1 MSAERPGSRAGGAE
15 RVAAALRAAGIEPD
29 IRQFPQG
36 TRTSQDAADA
46 VGCDVGQ
53 IAKSIVFRL
62 DRPGEEPQA
71 LLVIASGPSRVDT
84 ERAGALAGGA
94 LSKADAAFVREQ
106 TGFAI
111 GGVPAIGHARP
122 IEVLVDADLQAFD
135 VVWSA
140 AGTPSAVFP
149 IAPARLVEL
158 TGGRVADVAER

>member
-1 MSAERPGSRAGGAE
+1 MTVPAGATE

-29 IRQFPQG
+29 IHEFPQG

-46 VGCDVGQ
+46 VGCDVAQ

-62 DRPGEEPQA
+62 DRSGEEPQA
-71 LLVIASGPSRVDT
+71 LLVVTSGPNRVDV
-84 ERAGALAGGA
+84 EKAGALAGGA
-94 LSKADAAFVREQ
+94 LSKADAAFVREH

-111 GGVPAIGHARP
+111 GGVPAVAHARP
-122 IEVLVDADLQAFD
+122 LPVLIDEDLTVFP

-140 AGTPSAVFP
+140 AGTPNAVYP
-149 IAPARLVEL
+149 IAFEQLVAL